1 MRLIGRSNLALAFL
15 LAMTCVAAGEP
26 AGVASSGGRYYIEF
40 SPSPAAI
47 DIMRRF
53 DIEVRIRAG
62 GPRGEVLCDAA
73 LKPDLVMPGHGHGM
87 TVVPNVIRR
96 ENCTFLVQGMMMHM
110 PGLWTLIL
118 GVERGENAERG
129 YFQVDIWGG
138 D

>member
-1 MRLIGRSNLALAFL
+1 MRFVGRSSLPLVFL
-15 LAMTCVAAGEP
+15 VAMTCVAASEP
-26 AGVASSGGRYYIEF
+26 IGVMSSGGRYYIEF

-47 DIMRRF
+47 DIMHRF

-62 GPRGEVLCDAA
+62 GPRGEMLCDAA
-73 LKPDLVMPGHGHGM
+73 LKPDLLMQGHGHGM

-96 ENCTFLVQGMMMHM
+96 ENCAFLVQGMMMHM

-118 GVERGENAERG
+118 GVERGRNAERA
-129 YFQVDIWGG
+129 YFHVDIWDG